1 MHTIPSD
8 HASPRRTDLGATPRN
23 YTTDDAAAILG
34 VLPHTL
40 RAGMCR
46 AGHYLGIT
54 PVKLAN
60 RRLLWPAIKVDAVAR
75 GEAV

>member
-1 MHTIPSD
+1 MHTA
-8 HASPRRTDLGATPRN
+8 HHTQASPRRSDLGAPPRN
-23 YTTDDAAAILG
+23 YTTDEAAAILG

-46 AGHYLGIT
+46 AGHYLGIK

-60 RRLLWPAIKVDAVAR
+60 RRLLWPAAKVDATAR
-75 GEAV
+75 GEVA